1 MMAGWDCHEPE
12 VEDDWMALV
21 EGVGV
26 ASRWSR
32 SGDVQ
37 EGLTRER
44 MSHSE
49 HCQSDKYAE
58 ELGGAVLDCESSRVR
73 E

>member
-1 MMAGWDCHEPE
+1 MMAGWDCHKLE

-26 ASRWSR
+26 ASQRSR

-44 MSHSE
+44 RSHSE